1 MWQRNGDGDQMQ
13 GANGGLVGFVG
24 QNCTIQGTLNFTG
37 TFRIDGRIEGQ
48 VTSDGTLIVGEGGQV
63 HADIQATVVVCGGT
77 IEGNIVARERVQ
89 LLAPSVITG
98 TVRTPLLII
107 EEGAQFNGT
116 CEMEKAAPAA
126 VSRPVKKDKEE
137 DELHAA
143 SSHHRSPRS
152 SHVSLD
158 D

>member
-1 MWQRNGDGDQMQ
+1 MWQRNGDGDQTQ

-48 VTSDGTLIVGEGGQV
+48 VTSDGTLIVGEGGHV

-98 TVRTPLLII
+98 TVRAPLLII

-116 CEMEKAAPAA
+116 CEMERSAA
-126 VSRPVKKDKEE
+126 VSKPAKKDKEDA
-137 DELHAA
+137 DEVHAA
-143 SSHHRSPRS
+143 SSHHRAARS
-152 SHVSLD
+152 AHSSTHD
-158 D
+158 